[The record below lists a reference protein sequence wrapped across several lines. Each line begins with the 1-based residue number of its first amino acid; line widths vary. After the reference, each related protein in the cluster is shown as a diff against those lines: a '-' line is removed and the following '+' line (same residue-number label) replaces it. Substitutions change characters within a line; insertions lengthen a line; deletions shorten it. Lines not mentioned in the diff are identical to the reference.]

1 MKSNT
6 TILAGTAALSSLA
19 IVFDYAL
26 KYSNLKI
33 PFPWLPYLKFDF
45 TGIPIVISALLFG
58 LIPGMFTSAVA
69 SVAILAR
76 SGDILGSTSKG
87 LAEFSTIIGMLI
99 GLRMFRRFRAVT
111 SISIGLASRVLIMT
125 LVNLAFVY
133 TGLLLIPS
141 SYKQAASTWVLIVGI
156 FNLAEGAIS
165 AVGGYVVF
173 EAIETRAPS
182 LVKRSYEEAFHRAVC
197 KKIVARYFL
206 KLSIRHGSNR
216 SLITYYFARSSLMR
230 TRVRLKGSTIEH
242 MKALPF
248 VGIRI
253 VARPI
258 CTGLSLL
265 TSPIQL
271 RGHYLISSTCSP

>member
-1 MKSNT
+1 M
-6 TILAGTAALSSLA
+6 AGTAALSSLA

-33 PFPWLPYLKFDF
+33 PFLWLPYLKFDF

-69 SVAILAR
+69 SAGILAR

-125 LVNLAFVY
+125 IVNLAFVY

-173 EAIETRAPS
+173 EAIKTRAPS
-182 LVKRSYEEAFHRAVC
+182 LVKRSHEEASQRGVC
-197 KKIVARYFL
+197 KK
-206 KLSIRHGSNR
+206 RHAPFSETQYAPRQQSNFSHMLFR
-216 SLITYYFARSSLMR
+216 AFISNAKPCSPEGINNRAHESSF
-230 TRVRLKGSTIEH
+230 I
-242 MKALPF
+242 
-248 VGIRI
+248 
-253 VARPI
+253 
-258 CTGLSLL
+258 
-265 TSPIQL
+265 
-271 RGHYLISSTCSP
+271 RGHSNCGASYLYRSFSLDLTNSTARALFDFKYL

>member
-1 MKSNT
+1 MPSLISMKLDT
-6 TILAGTAALSSLA
+6 TTVAGTAALSSLA

-58 LIPGMFTSAVA
+58 LIPGIFTSAVA
-69 SVAILAR
+69 SVGILAR

-173 EAIETRAPS
+173 EAIKTRAPS
-182 LVKRSYEEAFHRAVC
+182 LVKRSHEEASQRGRLQKTSRA
-197 KKIVARYFL
+197 IF
-206 KLSIRHGSNR
+206 
-216 SLITYYFARSSLMR
+216 
-230 TRVRLKGSTIEH
+230 
-242 MKALPF
+242 
-248 VGIRI
+248 
-253 VARPI
+253 
-258 CTGLSLL
+258 
-265 TSPIQL
+265 
-271 RGHYLISSTCSP
+271 